1 MSLKTTAAPRALLLA
16 ALVASP
22 SLALAEPITPP
33 TEDPV
38 TTLDSVIVTGRRN
51 PEDPA
56 VVAEARAVLSRTP
69 GAVAVVSSESYENR
83 FAQGFSDTLRNVPGV
98 LAQKRYGEE
107 SRLSIRGSG
116 IAQGFHQRGV
126 LFAQDGVPFADA
138 DGFSDF
144 QGIDPLSARYIEVY
158 KGSNTLRF
166 GGAQLGGAINLVTP
180 NGRTA
185 TQDLMLQAEAG
196 SWGFRRLHAQVAGE
210 RGDWDAFVGVTA
222 LEADGYRQ
230 HSDQSQ
236 GRVTASVGRS
246 FGEDREIRLIAQA
259 ADIQQSIPAAVSLNA
274 ALTNPRAT
282 TPVTIANDYAR
293 DLTLKRLTLQGRWRF
308 DDSTLFEGAVWGWS
322 KDLFHPIFQVV
333 DNQTDTA
340 GAYARIDWTGSLGG
354 MKADAFYGFSYRDGD
369 NDAKRFLN
377 IAGQR
382 GAVQASGVQQ
392 ATGLDVF
399 AEGRLFVTDQ
409 IALVAGGSYGK
420 ATRDYADR
428 LNPINNA
435 SVDYDWF
442 SPRLGLLWQ
451 DDTGLQIFANIT
463 RSVEPPTYG
472 ALVQATSP
480 GFTTIDIQDAWTGEV
495 GARGR
500 RGAFAWDVVAYR
512 SDIEGEILNF
522 IVLVNAPAATFNA
535 DKTIHQGIEAGLDWT
550 LPFQLA
556 DGSLM
561 LRQTYA
567 FSDFRFDGD
576 VRWGDNTL
584 PVVPEHQYRAELT
597 WRHPSGV
604 SLTPSVE
611 WRPRDVWVDYENT
624 FKAPGYALMGLNA
637 SFDLGDRVTVYAD
650 LRNLTDERY
659 VGEFTAVPNASPT
672 PTNPRDPRDAQAVFF
687 PGEGRSAF
695 IGLRLT
701 Y

>member
-1 MSLKTTAAPRALLLA
+1 MSLKTAVVPYALLLA
-16 ALVASP
+16 AALTTP
-22 SLALAEPITPP
+22 ALARSPA
-33 TEDPV
+33 DPDV
-38 TTLDSVIVTGRRN
+38 TTLDTVIVTGVRN
-51 PEDPA
+51 PEDPP
-56 VVAEARAVLSRTP
+56 VVAEARARLSRTP

-83 FAQGFSDTLRNVPGV
+83 FAQGFPDSLRNVPGV

-107 SRLSIRGSG
+107 SRVSIRGSG
-116 IAQGFHQRGV
+116 VAQGFHQRGV
-126 LFAQDGVPFADA
+126 LFAQDGAPFADA

-144 QGIDPLSARYIEVY
+144 QAVDPLSARYIEVY

-180 NGRTA
+180 TGRTA
-185 TQDLMLQAEAG
+185 AHDLVLQAEAG
-196 SWGFRRLHAQVAGE
+196 SWGFRRLHAQTAGV
-210 RGDWDAFVGVTA
+210 RGDWDGLVGVTA
-222 LEADGYRQ
+222 MEADGWRQ

-236 GRVTASVGRS
+236 ARATASIGRS

-259 ADIQQSIPAAVSLNA
+259 ADIQQSVPSSLTLDA
-274 ALTNPRAT
+274 ALTNPRSTSA
-282 TPVTIANDYAR
+282 VTIANDYAR
-293 DLTLKRLTLQGRWRF
+293 DLTVKRLTLQGRWRF
-308 DDSTLFEGAVWGWS
+308 DDSTLLEGALWGWR

-340 GAYARIDWTGSLGG
+340 GAFARIDWAGSIAG

-377 IAGQR
+377 LGGRR

-399 AEGRLFVTDQ
+399 AEGRLFVTEQ
-409 IALVAGGSYGK
+409 LALVAGGSYGK
-420 ATRDYADR
+420 ATRDYEDR
-428 LNPINNA
+428 LNPANDA
-435 SVDYDWF
+435 DVDYDWF

-451 DDTGLQIFANIT
+451 DETGLQLFANVT

-480 GFTTIDIQDAWTGEV
+480 GFTAIDIQDAWTGEV

-500 RGAFAWDVVAYR
+500 RGALAWDVVAYR
-512 SDIEGEILNF
+512 SQIEGEILNF
-522 IVLVNAPAATFNA
+522 IALVNAPAATFNA
-535 DKTIHQGIEAGLDWT
+535 DRTVHQGIEAGLDWS
-550 LPFQLA
+550 LPLELA
-556 DGSLM
+556 EGSLM

-576 VRWGDNTL
+576 VRWGDNAL
-584 PVVPEHQYRAELT
+584 PVVPEHQYRAELI
-597 WRHPSGV
+597 WRHPSGL

-611 WRPRDVWVDYENT
+611 WRPRDVQVDYENT
-624 FKAPGYALMGLNA
+624 LKAPGYALLGLNA
-637 SFDLGDRVTVYAD
+637 SLGLGDRVTIYAD

-659 VGEFTAVPNASPT
+659 VGEFSAVTDARTAST
-672 PTNPRDPRDAQAVFF
+672 AVFF

-695 IGLRLT
+695 VGLRLT
-701 Y
+701 W